1 MSVVFNA
8 ATAANVSI
16 LRTTNELFQITQKRV
31 STGKSV
37 FGAADDATRYK
48 MSEAMI
54 GRSSQLQKVN
64 NNISIALQT
73 LEATDKTLKQMIGAV
88 EAAQDLARKAQAEG
102 AAGVRGANPTANIA
116 ASTVVGG
123 SVSGDRLSIT
133 SDGGKNF
140 TYTFQNNT
148 TTWGQVADALNA
160 ANIGVAVDFIP
171 AAAAGQTNIR
181 FVSTNGY
188 DFTFDAISDEGVM
201 GNLGGLASPTAQ
213 TFTPN
218 NLFTA
223 GAVTPLVNETGFTIA
238 FGGHVTGS
246 RTTTLLG
253 ADTITA
259 GATLVFEDGNGQAR
273 TFVAGATETVS
284 SMITAING
292 MNAGVKME
300 LVNQGGGAVSNL
312 RIRNINR
319 GAMKIL
325 AGTSDLAANGAIW
338 TPNTTTF
345 RSDTGYAAPLSN
357 NNVLRMRYGQQ
368 YDSIITNLNLMVT
381 NNPVVAGRNLLAG
394 QNLAAVMDEFA
405 GNPITVTG
413 VNITAAGTLTMAQA
427 GTTWTTDAN
436 IQASATQSNQALI
449 NLREFQA
456 QFATFTSYMKDRYD
470 LNRSYATDLKTLGDD
485 LVSADVAEESARLT
499 ALQTQQQFAVQ
510 AFSAGSQNAQSLLR
524 LLS

>member
-16 LRTTNELFQITQKRV
+16 LRATNELFQTTQKRV
-31 STGKSV
+31 ATGKSV

-48 MSEAMI
+48 MSETMT
-54 GRSSQLQKVN
+54 GRSFQLEKVN

-102 AAGVRGANPTANIA
+102 AAGLRSVSATANITS
-116 ASTVVGG
+116 STP
-123 SVSGDRLSIT
+123 VSGSASGDVFSIV
-133 SDGGKNF
+133 SDGGKRF
-140 TYTFQNNT
+140 SFTFQNTT

-160 ANIGVAVDFIP
+160 ANIGVAIDFTP
-171 AAAAGQTNIR
+171 SATAGQTNIR
-181 FVSTNGY
+181 FTSTNGY

-201 GNLGGLASPTAQ
+201 SGLTGLTSPTGQ
-213 TFTPN
+213 TFNAN
-218 NLFTA
+218 NLFTS
-223 GAVTPLVNETGFTIA
+223 GSTTPGVNETGFTIA
-238 FGGHVTGS
+238 YGGHITGN
-246 RTTTLLG
+246 RTTSLTS
-253 ADTITA
+253 AATITA

-273 TFVAGATETVS
+273 TFVAGATETVA
-284 SMITAING
+284 SMITTING

-300 LVNQGGGAVSNL
+300 LVNNGGAAVSNL
-312 RIRNINR
+312 RIRNTNG

-325 AGTSDLAANGAIW
+325 AGTAELASNGTIW
-338 TPNTTTF
+338 TPNATTY

-357 NNVLRMRYGQQ
+357 NNVLRMQYGQQ

-381 NNPVVAGRNLLAG
+381 NNPVVAGRNLLYG

-413 VNITAAGTLTMAQA
+413 VNITAGGTLTMAQA
-427 GTTWTTDAN
+427 GTTWTTDTA
-436 IQASATQSNQALI
+436 IQTSATQANQALI
-449 NLREFQA
+449 NLRDYQA
-456 QFATFTSYMKDRYD
+456 QFATFTSYMKDRYE
-470 LNRSYATDLKTLGDD
+470 LNRSYATNLKTLGDD
-485 LVSADVAEESARLT
+485 LVSADVAEESAKLT

-510 AFSAGSQNAQSLLR
+510 AFAAGAQNAQSLLR
-524 LLS
+524 LLG